1 MDVKQIY
8 QLVNGA
14 TSEVLGKTD
23 LVAED
28 LTNIVDV
35 GTEIVNASAVDNY
48 VKSLVNRIGKV
59 IFVNR
64 PYSGKVPSVL
74 MDGWEFGSVLQK
86 ITAEIPNATEN
97 ESWELQNGEEYKQ
110 DVFYKPTVSAKFFNS
125 KVTFEVPIS
134 ITERQVK
141 ESFGS
146 AAELNGFISMLYAA
160 VEKSMTI
167 KTDALV
173 MRTINNMIVTT
184 FENEPQSG
192 EARAINLLARYNAQF
207 GKQLTAN
214 AAIFDADF
222 VRFASYTIALF
233 ADRFGSISTLF
244 NVGGKDRFTSNDR
257 LHIVLLSEFAK
268 AAQTYLYGDTY
279 HNEFVKLPNAETVPY
294 WQGSGLTYNFA
305 DTARIKTKK
314 TVNNVEQTTEL
325 TGILGVMFD
334 RDALGVCNLNRRVT
348 TAYNAKAEFFNNF
361 YKFDAG
367 YFNDTNENFVVFYV
381 ASDTTPITVT
391 KSESNA
397 TISGLPSSVTVDSV
411 LKLTATAAEN
421 YEFATAPTLAY
432 TTKDGNTVTTSFVID
447 SENEAKATLE
457 LNLANTNIDGAE
469 GITITATGASV

>member
-1 MDVKQIY
+1 MEVKQIY
-8 QLVNGA
+8 ELVNGA
-14 TSEVLGKTD
+14 TSEVLGKTE

-28 LTNIVDV
+28 LSNIVDV
-35 GTEIVNASAVDNY
+35 GTEIFNASAVDNY
-48 VKSLVNRIGKV
+48 VKSLVNRVGKV

-74 MDGWEFGSVLQK
+74 MDAWEFGSVLQK
-86 ITAEIPNATEN
+86 ITAELPTATEN
-97 ESWELQNGEEYKQ
+97 ESWELEDGEEYKQ

-125 KVTFEVPIS
+125 KVTFEVPLS

-184 FENEPQSG
+184 FESEPQSG
-192 EARAINLLARYNAQF
+192 EARAINLLQRYNTQF
-207 GKQLTAN
+207 SKQLTAA

-222 VRFASYTIALF
+222 VRFASYVIALF

-244 NVGGKDRFTSNDR
+244 NVGGKARYTSTDR

-268 AAQTYLYGDTY
+268 AAQTYLYSDTY
-279 HNEFVKLPNAETVPY
+279 HNEFVKLPQAETVPY
-294 WQGSGLTYNFA
+294 WQGSGTTYAFA
-305 DTARIKTKK
+305 DTATIKSKK
-314 TVNNVEQTTEL
+314 TVENVTTE
-325 TGILGVMFD
+325 TTHSGILGVMFD

-381 ASDTTPITVT
+381 ADAA
-391 KSESNA
+391 SE
-397 TISGLPSSVTVDSV
+397 PS
-411 LKLTATAAEN
+411 E
-421 YEFATAPTLAY
+421 PTEP
-432 TTKDGNTVTTSFVID
+432 TDGKG
-447 SENEAKATLE
+447 E
-457 LNLANTNIDGAE
+457 
-469 GITITATGASV
+469 

>member
-8 QLVNGA
+8 ELVNGA
-14 TSEVLGKTD
+14 TSEVLGKVD

-35 GTEIVNASAVDNY
+35 GTEIVNAAAVDNY

-86 ITAEIPNATEN
+86 INAEIPNATEN
-97 ESWELQNGEEYKQ
+97 ETWELTDGEEYRQ
-110 DVFYKPTVSAKFFNS
+110 DVFYKPTINAKFFNS

-146 AAELNGFISMLYAA
+146 AAELNGFISMIYAA

-167 KTDALV
+167 KTDSLV

-184 FENEPQSG
+184 FENEPQNG
-192 EARAINLLARYNAQF
+192 EARAINLLQRYNTQF
-207 GKQLTAN
+207 HKQLTAN

-222 VRFASYTIALF
+222 VRFASYVIALF

-244 NVGGKDRFTSNDR
+244 NVGGKARFTSADR

-268 AAQTYLYGDTY
+268 AAQTYLYSDTY
-279 HNEFVKLPNAETVPY
+279 HNEFVKLPQAETVPY
-294 WQGSGLTYNFA
+294 WQGSGKTYAFA
-305 DTARIKTKK
+305 DTATIKTSK
-314 TVNNVEQTTEL
+314 TVEGVATT
-325 TGILGVMFD
+325 TTHSGILGVMFD

-381 ASDTTPITVT
+381 AD
-391 KSESNA
+391 
-397 TISGLPSSVTVDSV
+397 
-411 LKLTATAAEN
+411 AE
-421 YEFATAPTLAY
+421 
-432 TTKDGNTVTTSFVID
+432 
-447 SENEAKATLE
+447 
-457 LNLANTNIDGAE
+457 
-469 GITITATGASV
+469 